1 MQDFRLLVPAGV
13 VWAMAVLAPD
23 YLLLGLA
30 ALLVTLAGTLRR
42 NWFAT
47 IIGVAL
53 IAASMCGTA
62 DALVGESDAVR
73 RVIGEDVQVSGT
85 IERHPKASGGRY
97 GAMARVETV
106 AKWESGKPGG
116 PTMSSQAILYL
127 RWEGERLERGSRFVA
142 RGRMSADGLDAS
154 SIEVLS
160 TPATGRLRSL
170 LREAVADRPWH
181 AQLIPGVVVGD
192 DTGLPQHVSEQMR
205 VLSLSHLT
213 AVSGA
218 HVSLAIAVVLG
229 AVGRRRPLMA
239 GMLALVS
246 LAGLVELVG
255 PEASVLRAGYM
266 GVLMCVAI
274 ALRRR
279 SNALPLLSATIIGVS
294 LLDLEL
300 ARSLGFQL
308 SALATFAIIVFSYP
322 LQRRLAEHLPGA
334 IADVVS
340 ISLIAAI
347 ATGPPLLAIQER
359 ASMWGILANAL
370 VAPVVA
376 PLTIGGM
383 AGALLLPVAPW
394 LAAPILR
401 ACEACTWWMAKVTS
415 VLIALPGSSL
425 PTFAVLAANLGFLI
439 ALVLGLAFGGA
450 RVILGA
456 AGVLAFA
463 AVISTLLPQRGAGDW
478 EAIQCDVGQ
487 GSAFLGRTQAGV
499 VLVDVGPEG
508 ANIPACLQ
516 LAGVTRID
524 LLIISHFDADHVRG
538 LKDVLDAAEVGE
550 VWYSS
555 NLYHVYNSSWALEL
569 LDRRGIEHR
578 PVGYGQ
584 SAGGIRVVGPRSVI
598 GTDDT
603 TNADSLVVE
612 MTTPSHRILILADAP
627 GERQLALRSEVGDV
641 DVVVAGHHG
650 ARDQSRELAEQVRAA
665 VTIFSVGK
673 DNTYGHPTREAL
685 EIWHAPIQVRT
696 DQCGPIVLR
705 AAEVASGCRMDVE

>member
-13 VWAMAVLAPD
+13 VWAMAILAPD
-23 YLLLGLA
+23 YLVLGLA

-47 IIGVAL
+47 IVGVAL

-62 DALVGESDAVR
+62 DALVRESDAVR

-97 GAMARVETV
+97 GVMARIETV
-106 AKWESGKPGG
+106 ARWEPGKPSG

-127 RWEGERLERGSRFVA
+127 RWEGERLERGTRFVA
-142 RGRMSADGLDAS
+142 RGRMSADGLEAA

-308 SALATFAIIVFSYP
+308 SALATLAIIVFSYP
-322 LQRRLAEHLPGA
+322 LQRRLAEHLPGP

-347 ATGPPLLAIQER
+347 ATAPPLLAIQER

-383 AGALLLPVAPW
+383 VGALLLPVAPW

-415 VLIALPGSSL
+415 LLIALPGSSL
-425 PTFAVLAANLGFLI
+425 PTFAVLAANLVFLI
-439 ALVLGLAFGGA
+439 ALLLGLAFGGV

-456 AGVLAFA
+456 AAVLAFA
-463 AVISTLLPQRGAGDW
+463 AIVSGLVPQRGAGDW

-555 NLYHVYNSSWALEL
+555 NLYHVYNSSWALDL

-598 GTDDT
+598 GTDDS

-627 GERQLALRSEVGDV
+627 GERQLALRSEVEDI

-685 EIWHAPIQVRT
+685 QIWHAPIQVRT
-696 DQCGPIVLR
+696 DLCGPIVLR